1 MPRPAPRGLGHPSAP
16 EDAHHQRGHSVDD
29 ARTTAELHLRHLADR
44 HALEAEEQP
53 EDDLET
59 TDEYE
64 DDDVADAGEVLS
76 DEDPQHWGERQSR
89 GGLGDGLQP
98 DDMMEGDLDVDIHD
112 EEGAPTEDFEYEEME
127 DTTPVFDPAALGLKE
142 INNLAHF
149 SVSSHKPGNGVAEL
163 LSDDLDK
170 YWQSDGQQPHL
181 LTIHFLRRVE
191 IRALRFF
198 VDHTQD
204 ESYTPIRILWHAGTG
219 HHDLIQ
225 FGEQVLTSPSGWQEV
240 QIEGLGGGADG
251 NSLCCYIVQM
261 HVKENHQNGKDT
273 HIRGIKI
280 YALDEKAPRVGG
292 RGDVLEGGEDAA
304 TQGQT
309 GSARGLLGLPALSGT
324 RAGAPVRRADGED
337 SAETST
343 PARFD
348 IGGMALPDFMREPE
362 IR

>member
-1 MPRPAPRGLGHPSAP
+1 MPRPAPRGPGHPSVP
-16 EDAHHQRGHSVDD
+16 EDAHHIRGQSLDD
-29 ARTTAELHLRHLADR
+29 ARTAAELHLRHLADR

-53 EDDLET
+53 EDELET

-64 DDDVADAGEVLS
+64 DDEIADGGEVLS

-89 GGLGDGLQP
+89 SGLVDELQP

-112 EEGAPTEDFEYEEME
+112 EEGAPTDDFEYEEME
-127 DTTPVFDPAALGLKE
+127 DTVPPFDPAALGLKE

-163 LSDDLDK
+163 LNDDLDK

-240 QIEGLGGGADG
+240 KIEGLGGGADG
-251 NSLCCYIVQM
+251 NSLCCFIVQM

-280 YALDEKAPRVGG
+280 YALDEKAPRAGG
-292 RGDVLEGGEDAA
+292 RGVLEGGDDAVA
-304 TQGQT
+304 EGET
-309 GSARGLLGLPALSGT
+309 GGAGGLLGLPSLSGK
-324 RAGAPVRRADGED
+324 RADREDNGENSRLD
-337 SAETST
+337 AT
-343 PARFD
+343 PGRLD